1 MQTHEIHAVP
11 ELHGIP
17 ILKHSDPQLSE
28 LLSPD
33 RIYQVAEA
41 CDTRRLHHLL
51 HRHEYRPLFAVE
63 ECDARPC
70 KNIRVYFARL
80 EDIPGESLIRP
91 W

>member
-1 MQTHEIHAVP
+1 MHTHDIHAVP
-11 ELHGIP
+11 ALHGIP
-17 ILKHSDPQLSE
+17 ILHRDDPQLGE

-41 CDTRRLHHLL
+41 ADTRRLHHLL

-80 EDIPGESLIRP
+80 EDIPGEFLTRP
-91 W
+91 R